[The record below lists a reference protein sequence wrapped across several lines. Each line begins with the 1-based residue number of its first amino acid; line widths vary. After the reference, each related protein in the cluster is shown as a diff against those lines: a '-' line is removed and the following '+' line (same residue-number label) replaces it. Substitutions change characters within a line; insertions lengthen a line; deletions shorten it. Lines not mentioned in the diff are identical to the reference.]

1 MVIID
6 GGIIVSKAV
15 REPQIM
21 ARQILAYRAFVR
33 TVRSSSGRSMVWNSA
48 SWRS

>member
-21 ARQILAYRAFVR
+21 ARQILAYRVFVR
-33 TVRSSSGRSMVWNSA
+33 TVFLGA
-48 SWRS
+48 